1 MVFGL
6 LRTVIF
12 LTFRIRRAKLYQIAA
27 FRGLK
32 TPVLKRQV
40 GNERV
45 KRPNRENN
53 NNGRSPSPQPTCE
66 VHVRALPLL
75 GTTHRYSLGMRRLP
89 MCLCF
94 TIKGMTSVPRGTVG
108 RRARAFLPPSP
119 LPLPMSVCRRMER
132 ESPIFLLF
140 CDQHFFPNRSSFMS
154 TLLHFETISHSLSK
168 QNALRP
174 RRTFPLPPLPLV
186 NDSST
191 LFTERPIRTSRLV

>member
-1 MVFGL
+1 MG
-6 LRTVIF
+6 RF
-12 LTFRIRRAKLYQIAA
+12 LYFYHSSAQQSVSHIPKKRSCSWLSGFCRPFFFFFFFTFRIRRAKLYQIAA

-140 CDQHFFPNRSSFMS
+140 CDQHFFPNRSSFM
-154 TLLHFETISHSLSK
+154 
-168 QNALRP
+168 
-174 RRTFPLPPLPLV
+174 
-186 NDSST
+186 
-191 LFTERPIRTSRLV
+191 